1 MNIFNDLN
9 LNKKDIFYLI
19 VLLIINLVITAK
31 MIIYNLNMPIYCA
44 DVIVYMVNALNFANS
59 NPGLFSAYSMF
70 LSPVICFLTSILI
83 RLSITPELSI
93 FIITGVFGIIGNL
106 GLYVLFKNRFS
117 PLLSLLGSILYSS
130 FSIVLFWWANGT
142 IDTSAVAISIWILIF
157 TILAVDKNPKYYLIA
172 IPLFVF
178 GFFTRYT
185 VGFILPLMLLYFLSK
200 HDIFK
205 CFDNLIS
212 DREEFKNSLKLFF
225 RSKEFIYLV
234 ISIIVAALISAAF
247 LKVILTYTDQLMFL
261 TQAKESA
268 TGFSSHTNDLYYN
281 QNYFFY
287 ATNFLRFLFC
297 EKIFYVSWMKVY
309 SNPSIFSYVIIA
321 IMAFGLMVK
330 VRDKISNLR
339 NFITESFKTNNFKS
353 ILIILMIFL
362 FIIALLFFKK
372 GFLFVDVP
380 ILIIATILFSL
391 HKTYNKFRL
400 SLLVLMWFL
409 IYFIFFSLDAIKVD
423 RYILTVMPAFVYFFI
438 YFLDAICER
447 FSNIPFVKVIPAVLI
462 IICLILSFNF
472 TETVENPAYAVELEE
487 GFNFLIQYDDD
498 YQDKEIISVLNKY
511 ASWYLQKDIDL
522 MTSSTLNLD
531 DSNASYVVLYN
542 RVVDKNKDTLTDN
555 GFKLIYHNKE
565 YAIFGRQI

>member
-157 TILAVDKNPKYYLIA
+157 TILAVDKNPIYYLIA

-268 TGFSSHTNDLYYN
+268 TGFSSHKNDLYYN

-330 VRDKISNLR
+330 VKDKISNLR

>member
-157 TILAVDKNPKYYLIA
+157 TILAVDKNPIYYLIA

-212 DREEFKNSLKLFF
+212 DREEFQS
-225 RSKEFIYLV
+225 
-234 ISIIVAALISAAF
+234 
-247 LKVILTYTDQLMFL
+247 
-261 TQAKESA
+261 
-268 TGFSSHTNDLYYN
+268 
-281 QNYFFY
+281 
-287 ATNFLRFLFC
+287 
-297 EKIFYVSWMKVY
+297 
-309 SNPSIFSYVIIA
+309 
-321 IMAFGLMVK
+321 
-330 VRDKISNLR
+330 
-339 NFITESFKTNNFKS
+339 
-353 ILIILMIFL
+353 
-362 FIIALLFFKK
+362 
-372 GFLFVDVP
+372 
-380 ILIIATILFSL
+380 
-391 HKTYNKFRL
+391 
-400 SLLVLMWFL
+400 
-409 IYFIFFSLDAIKVD
+409 
-423 RYILTVMPAFVYFFI
+423 
-438 YFLDAICER
+438 
-447 FSNIPFVKVIPAVLI
+447 
-462 IICLILSFNF
+462 
-472 TETVENPAYAVELEE
+472 
-487 GFNFLIQYDDD
+487 
-498 YQDKEIISVLNKY
+498 
-511 ASWYLQKDIDL
+511 
-522 MTSSTLNLD
+522 
-531 DSNASYVVLYN
+531 
-542 RVVDKNKDTLTDN
+542 
-555 GFKLIYHNKE
+555 
-565 YAIFGRQI
+565 